1 MAGTPLLT
9 IDDYAQD
16 ILAWIDANF
25 NEQPRLDDLAL
36 KLGYSKR
43 MIQLHFK
50 KTHGMTIGDY
60 IHNRRLY
67 RACVLLRM
75 TELSV
80 GEIAHHLHFGNHHN
94 FCRAFK
100 KKLHCSPRVFRKRP
114 VNLLPSLP
122 LPPINYGKHIVHSI
136 VTLEKKVL
144 LGTAFQYEDKF
155 TDSNSVGG
163 VVRLQRL
170 QAWFQDNQ
178 SMLTMASEV
187 ERNGTSFAARAEMI
201 TVSAIAGQ
209 TVSAVHHI
217 DISESMTTYMLD
229 GRYLCCPFHGLFSDY
244 AAHNKDIYMHL
255 LPKLKLKRRE
265 GRDVEFFYFT
275 PHIFDDSPKV
285 FCEHYIPI
293 EDEEQDV
300 ETRSE

>member
-1 MAGTPLLT
+1 MTGSPRLT
-9 IDDYAQD
+9 IDHYTQE
-16 ILAWIDANF
+16 ILKWIDVHF
-25 NEQPRLDDLAL
+25 KEQPCLDDLAH
-36 KLGYSKR
+36 KLGYGKR

-60 IHNRRLY
+60 ISNRRLY

-75 TELSV
+75 TELTI

-100 KKLHCSPRVFRKRP
+100 KKLHCSPRAFRMLP

-122 LPPINYGKHIVHSI
+122 LPQTNYGEHITHSI

-144 LGTAFQYEDKF
+144 LGAAFQYEDKF
-155 TDSNSVGG
+155 TDSNSIGG

-178 SMLTMASEV
+178 SVLTMASDV

-209 TVSAVHHI
+209 TVSVVKYI
-217 DISESMTTYMLD
+217 DMPEGMTAYTLD
-229 GRYLCCPFHGLFSDY
+229 GRYLCCPFHGFFSDY
-244 AAHNKDIYMHL
+244 AAHNKDIYMYL

-275 PHIFDDSPKV
+275 PHIFDESPKV
-285 FCEHYIPI
+285 CCEHFIPI
-293 EDEEQDV
+293 EDEEGV
-300 ETRSE
+300 S